1 MLLSDRLTLAQS
13 KRAQGVARSDPDDW
27 KAAEGRGARSR
38 QQKAGGGR
46 QAARRGTR
54 GHGDAARGRRGA
66 GEHGDYGE
74 PGKRGNG
81 DPERGRQGAGER
93 RGWGETANRGTR
105 GQGVDEHRRVNKRT
119 EAKQQPRITP
129 GGPGFP
135 TLPGT
140 RAATACPPG
149 PSRRH
154 AGPHRRW
161 SGMPGNC
168 GIDSSLRWRGEAAG
182 SPVISSCTY
191 PMARYARRRRS
202 NIFSNTGTARS
213 T

>member
-1 MLLSDRLTLAQS
+1 MTGRRR
-13 KRAQGVARSDPDDW
+13 RAGEQEADSRRQEAGGRRHE
-27 KAAEGRGARSR
+27 EGRGDTAT
-38 QQKAGGGR
+38 
-46 QAARRGTR
+46 RRGGEGGQGSTGER
-54 GHGDAARGRRGA
+54 ELRRT
-66 GEHGDYGE
+66 GE
-74 PGKRGNG
+74 PGKRG
-81 DPERGRQGAGER
+81 PGE
-93 RGWGETANRGTR
+93 GETGGGGAE
-105 GQGVDEHRRVNKRT
+105 EHRRADEQRET
-119 EAKQQPRITP
+119 EQQPRITP

-135 TLPGT
+135 TLPGAQ
-140 RAATACPPG
+140 AATACPPG

>member
-1 MLLSDRLTLAQS
+1 MTGRRR
-13 KRAQGVARSDPDDW
+13 RAG
-27 KAAEGRGARSR
+27 GRGERSR
-38 QQKAGGGR
+38 QQKAEGGR
-46 QAARRGTR
+46 QAVLKGMR

-66 GEHGDYGE
+66 GEHGGTRITE
-74 PGKRGNG
+74 NRRTG
-81 DPERGRQGAGER
+81 DLERGRQGAGER
-93 RGWGETANRGTR
+93 RGWGETANRGTG
-105 GQGVDEHRRVNKRT
+105 GQGAEEHRRADEQRET
-119 EAKQQPRITP
+119 EQQPRITP

-135 TLPGT
+135 TLPGAQ
-140 RAATACPPG
+140 AATACPPG